1 MKQPNSQE
9 HNNNAETDKP
19 ETTFKT
25 VKPFLQW
32 LETHKPSI
40 TRKYGSAG
48 IHKNLTAKHPKTQWK
63 NAIMQKYTNQKIIM
77 QHKNT
82 VIRIFKSPSQSIFS
96 QPHNP
101 SIYVFFFLILLS
113 TIVLNQFPYQKTQ
126 YKKKQRWKASMPS
139 LGAITFCFFWLL
151 RLFSALNAATSLF
164 NCLVWLVLKIKE
176 K

>member
-48 IHKNLTAKHPKTQWK
+48 IHKNITAKHPKTLEK
-63 NAIMQKYTNQKIIM
+63 CNYAE
-77 QHKNT
+77 
-82 VIRIFKSPSQSIFS
+82 V
-96 QPHNP
+96 
-101 SIYVFFFLILLS
+101 
-113 TIVLNQFPYQKTQ
+113 
-126 YKKKQRWKASMPS
+126 YKPE
-139 LGAITFCFFWLL
+139 
-151 RLFSALNAATSLF
+151 NYYAA
-164 NCLVWLVLKIKE
+164 
-176 K
+176 